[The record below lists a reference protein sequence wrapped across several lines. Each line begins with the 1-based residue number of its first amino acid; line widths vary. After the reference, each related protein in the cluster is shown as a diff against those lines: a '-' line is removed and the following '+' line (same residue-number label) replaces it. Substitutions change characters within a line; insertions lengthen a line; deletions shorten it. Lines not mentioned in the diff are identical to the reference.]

1 MKGAKSASKRIE
13 RCDRK
18 ALRTFLSGIGRVAVV
33 GLGNEYRGDDAAGI
47 AFARMLKE
55 RVKMGGKLVV
65 IEAGMNLVAT
75 LKEIEECRPSRVL
88 IVDAADLRI
97 IDGWRIISESE
108 IVERGI
114 STHENNVAMCV
125 RYLNAVLP
133 KLDIMFVDIQFH
145 DLEVTESLELSPKVS
160 DSIRDL
166 ADLVSE
172 SVARSGPSDLE
183 IMG

>member
-1 MKGAKSASKRIE
+1 MG
-13 RCDRK
+13 
-18 ALRTFLSGIGRVAVV
+18 RTAVV
-33 GLGNEYRGDDAAGI
+33 CLGNEYRGDDAAGI

-55 RVKMGGKLVV
+55 RVKMGDKLVV
-65 IEAGMNLVAT
+65 IEAGMNLVAN

-97 IDGWRIISESE
+97 NDGWRLISESE

-114 STHENNVAMCV
+114 STHENNVAMCM

-133 KLDIMFVDIQFH
+133 KLDIMFVGIQFQ
-145 DLEVTESLELSPKVS
+145 DLDMTEGLELSSKVS
-160 DSIRDL
+160 ESVCDL
-166 ADLVSE
+166 ADLVCGA
-172 SVARSGPSDLE
+172 VGLSGPSDLK

>member
-1 MKGAKSASKRIE
+1 MRA
-13 RCDRK
+13 
-18 ALRTFLSGIGRVAVV
+18 FLSGIGRRIAVV

-55 RVKMGGKLVV
+55 RVRMGGKLVV
-65 IEAGMNLVAT
+65 IDAGMNLIT
-75 LKEIEECRPSRVL
+75 SLKEIEECKPSRVL

-97 IDGWRIISESE
+97 NDGWRLISESE

-114 STHENNVAMCV
+114 STHENNVAMCM

-133 KLDIMFVDIQFH
+133 KLDVRFVGIQFQ
-145 DLEVTESLELSPKVS
+145 DLDMTESLELSPKVS

-166 ADLVSE
+166 ADLVSK
-172 SVARSGPSDLE
+172 SVGLSDPSDL
-183 IMG
+183 

>member
-1 MKGAKSASKRIE
+1 MGRI
-13 RCDRK
+13 
-18 ALRTFLSGIGRVAVV
+18 AVV

-47 AFARMLKE
+47 AFARMLKG

-65 IEAGMNLVAT
+65 IEAGMNLIAN

-97 IDGWRIISESE
+97 NDGWRLISESE

-114 STHENNVAMCV
+114 STHENNVAMCT

-133 KLDIMFVDIQFH
+133 QLDIMFVGIQFQ
-145 DLEVTESLELSPKVS
+145 DLNMTESLELSPKVS
-160 DSIRDL
+160 DSVRDL
-166 ADLVSE
+166 VDLVSE
-172 SVARSGPSDLE
+172 SVDLSGPSDFK
-183 IMG
+183 IVG